1 MVKKTGKTF
10 EITCGELTPE
20 RKRAIAPLEV
30 VSIGKPLRLV
40 IAIGGAWLFYYGTDF
55 NVPDATR
62 GAAIAFT
69 AIGVAAILFAIFV
82 HKFAEIRFFAKARKT
97 GCFPVGVSVGKGGM
111 FVRRADA
118 ANASG
123 KRRGAASASVKRR
136 SAANVSGSA
145 GDDSATAVSVNA
157 ERFYA
162 YAEIGKIKEYEGHFK
177 INLLYGEAPCLY
189 IFKEDFEHGEPEAF
203 VSFILSKQSAL

>member
-20 RKRAIAPLEV
+20 RKRVIAPREV

-55 NVPDATR
+55 DAP
-62 GAAIAFT
+62 AAMRAAATAFT
-69 AIGVAAILFAIFV
+69 VIGVAAILFAIFV
-82 HKFAEIRFFAKARKT
+82 HKFAEIRFFAKARKI
-97 GCFPVGVSVGKGGM
+97 GCFPESVSVGKGGM

-118 ANASG
+118 A
-123 KRRGAASASVKRR
+123 
-136 SAANVSGSA
+136 
-145 GDDSATAVSVNA
+145 NA

>member
-20 RKRAIAPLEV
+20 RKRAIAPREV

-55 NVPDATR
+55 DAP
-62 GAAIAFT
+62 AAMRAAATAFT
-69 AIGVAAILFAIFV
+69 VIGVAAILFAIFV
-82 HKFAEIRFFAKARKT
+82 HKFAEIRFFAKARKI
-97 GCFPVGVSVGKGGM
+97 GCFPESVSVGKGGM
-111 FVRRADA
+111 FVRRVDA
-118 ANASG
+118 ASASAGRKASANASG
-123 KRRGAASASVKRR
+123 GGNSSKATGGAFA
-136 SAANVSGSA
+136 
-145 GDDSATAVSVNA
+145 DSATAVSVNA